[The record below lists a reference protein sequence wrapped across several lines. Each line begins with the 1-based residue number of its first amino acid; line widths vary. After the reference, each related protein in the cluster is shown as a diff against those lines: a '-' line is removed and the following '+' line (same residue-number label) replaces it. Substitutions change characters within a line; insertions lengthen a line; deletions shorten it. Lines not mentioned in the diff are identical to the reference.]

1 MKQIVPVMRHILI
14 DVECSSLFH
23 CPAPEVAGSGTHEGV
38 VRLFLN
44 NLPAAPIRV
53 TAHVLIDLAASQI
66 AGGAPSRQSTMGV
79 FSCFSRA
86 KTTDATDGGDI
97 MYSMDGMELK
107 EGMSPGGSPGRNRR
121 AAGSESLNGSPRKRI
136 DYDALVK
143 AKHMPGTNL
152 HAVATAN
159 GAGSTQG
166 NVELANARALVRA
179 LARKPESRQVSPA
192 IPSRLGP
199 TRYSMPM

>member
-1 MKQIVPVMRHILI
+1 
-14 DVECSSLFH
+14 
-23 CPAPEVAGSGTHEGV
+23 
-38 VRLFLN
+38 
-44 NLPAAPIRV
+44 
-53 TAHVLIDLAASQI
+53 
-66 AGGAPSRQSTMGV
+66 MGV

-86 KTTDATDGGDI
+86 KTIDATDGGDI

-107 EGMSPGGSPGRNRR
+107 EGMSPGGSPGKNRR

-159 GAGSTQG
+159 GAGSAHG

-179 LARKPESRQVSPA
+179 LARKPESRHVSPCTPA
-192 IPSRLGP
+192 LKVRFKKLYYAQ
-199 TRYSMPM
+199 TMSMARSYDGKPLLVQLESEEWSHTQGKGVRQ